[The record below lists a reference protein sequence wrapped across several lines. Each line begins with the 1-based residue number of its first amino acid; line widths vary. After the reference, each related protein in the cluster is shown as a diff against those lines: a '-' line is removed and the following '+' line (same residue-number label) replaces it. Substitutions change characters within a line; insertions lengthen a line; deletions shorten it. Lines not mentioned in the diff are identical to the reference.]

1 MPADVAEQPR
11 LRVVQEDGSAIE
23 GEVIG
28 TSHAVM
34 PTSSAPT
41 QAAIQPQTDPSSTA
55 LLKQLAFEAAL
66 FGVGG
71 ATAGVLAAAS
81 KRRPKGALF
90 GSMGSVGVY
99 GLYRATL
106 GGKYLPTLHRAA
118 LGLLGAALLGG
129 SGYLAFFHK
138 TAAPSLGRLPAST
151 STSKS
156 KSKRKTG
163 RKPNKVKE

>member
-1 MPADVAEQPR
+1 MPAEVAEQPR
-11 LRVVQEDGSAIE
+11 LRVVQEDMDAIDA
-23 GEVIG
+23 EVIG
-28 TSHAVM
+28 TTMA
-34 PTSSAPT
+34 PPAATS
-41 QAAIQPQTDPSSTA
+41 AAIQPQSDPSSTA

-90 GSMGSVGVY
+90 GSMGSMGIY

-106 GGKYLPTLHRAA
+106 GGKYLPMLYRAA
-118 LGLLGAALLGG
+118 VGLLGAALLGG

-138 TAAPSLGRLPAST
+138 TAAPSLGRLPAAA
-151 STSKS
+151 SKS
-156 KSKRKTG
+156 SKPKRKTG
-163 RKPNKVKE
+163 RKPKLKE